1 MKILIPLI
9 SLCLLSS
16 VSWSNCIGDCVNG
29 QGTYTW
35 PDGEKYVGKWKDGGR
50 NGQGTLTLADGRK
63 YVGQFNYGY
72 YDGQGTLTWPN
83 GQKYVGQFKDDKRN
97 GQGTLTLA
105 DGRKYVGQFK
115 GDNYDGQGTLT
126 WPSGSKKTGIW
137 QEGVYFG
144 TIVEWE
150 RAEKER
156 ITAEKMRQR
165 AKQEA
170 DDKYDRIYN
179 ACLLDKGASV
189 DMQVSSLERALRNV
203 CKGIAKDPSWLEN
216 MKYD

>member
-1 MKILIPLI
+1 M
-9 SLCLLSS
+9 
-16 VSWSNCIGDCVNG
+16 SWSNCVGDCVNG
-29 QGTYTW
+29 QGTFTW
-35 PDGEKYVGKWKDGGR
+35 PD
-50 NGQGTLTLADGRK
+50 
-63 YVGQFNYGY
+63 
-72 YDGQGTLTWPN
+72 
-83 GQKYVGQFKDDKRN
+83 GQKYVGQFKDGNYDGQGTVTWPDGQKYVGQFKDGN
-97 GQGTLTLA
+97 YDGQGTLTLA
-105 DGRKYVGQFK
+105 D
-115 GDNYDGQGTLT
+115 
-126 WPSGSKKTGIW
+126 GSKKTGIW

-165 AKQEA
+165 AKQEADEKAGKKRIAAEKTRRRLKQEA

>member
-9 SLCLLSS
+9 SLCLFSS

-35 PDGEKYVGKWKDGGR
+35 PDGD
-50 NGQGTLTLADGRK
+50 
-63 YVGQFNYGY
+63 
-72 YDGQGTLTWPN
+72 
-83 GQKYVGQFKDDKRN
+83 KYVGQFKDDKRN

-105 DGRKYVGQFK
+105 D
-115 GDNYDGQGTLT
+115 
-126 WPSGSKKTGIW
+126 GSKKTGIW

-170 DDKYDRIYN
+170 DEKAEKKRIAAEKTRRRLKQEADDEYGRIYN

-203 CKGIAKDPSWLEN
+203 CKVIAKDPSWLEN

>member
-1 MKILIPLI
+1 MKNLILLL
-9 SLCLLSS
+9 SLCLFSS
-16 VSWSNCIGDCVNG
+16 VSWSGCVQGNCANG
-29 QGTYTW
+29 QGVYTS
-35 PDGEKYVGKWKDGGR
+35 PDGSKYVGQWKDD
-50 NGQGTLTLADGRK
+50 NYEGQGTLTFPD
-63 YVGQFNYGY
+63 
-72 YDGQGTLTWPN
+72 
-83 GQKYVGQFKDDKRN
+83 
-97 GQGTLTLA
+97 
-105 DGRKYVGQFK
+105 
-115 GDNYDGQGTLT
+115 
-126 WPSGSKKTGIW
+126 GSKTTGIW

-189 DMQVSSLERALRNV
+189 DMQVSSLERALENV
-203 CKGIAKDPSWLEN
+203 CDGIAEDPSWLDS